1 MHEHLGEYSAK
12 LCEHPKSERILL
24 FLQGDFRQLLLDRIL
39 HLFFA
44 GFYSFY
50 IASIL

>member
-12 LCEHPKSERILL
+12 LCEHPRSESILL
-24 FLQGDFRQLLLDRIL
+24 FLQGDFRQMLLDHIL
-39 HLFFA
+39 HLFA

-50 IASIL
+50 IASIP